1 MENILNYWMLTILPE
16 NFEATRKNG
25 YKLQGFGRSQRKK
38 TERMEPGDRLIYYI
52 KQKRAFPTSA
62 TITSKMFKDESPI
75 WTSHRSDELFEYR
88 VEIKTE
94 VILNDDVWIDA
105 RDLVPRLD
113 YVRKWPM
120 ELWEHAFYLELH
132 LLPRTDFSLLESE
145 MLRIVNKGGGKAA
158 D

>member
-1 MENILNYWMLTILPE
+1 
-16 NFEATRKNG
+16 
-25 YKLQGFGRSQRKK
+25 
-38 TERMEPGDRLIYYI
+38 MEPGDRLIYYI

-132 LLPRTDFSLLESE
+132 LLPRADFSLLESE